1 LILLLAGAAT
11 CNALATPNSGGFD
24 LLLATKVFSAALGF
38 ASPRVLDPVTPQT
51 LALWGLHGVS
61 ALDPMLSA
69 DLIGG
74 RVQLSLSGRS
84 VFSRAAPPAGDPTGW
99 GHAAAEVEDAAY
111 LASGTVRAVGMQ
123 GMIQG
128 FFDEMFNHL
137 DPYSRYEPPAPAESE
152 REKLSVD
159 AGAGLGLMLRNHGVV
174 VEDVVPDGP
183 GQQAG
188 IRVGDRI
195 LAVDGQRVHSNLD
208 LARELL
214 SGEEGT
220 QVELRVRG
228 LDGELRSVPVT
239 LAYVPPETVFSE
251 RRGDMLVLR
260 ITSFVNNTAERLSAA
275 IDAGLAGKTPPRA
288 VVVDLR
294 GNRGGLLRQA
304 VTCVALFAD
313 HGVIASTSGRDPEAS
328 HDWRIDGGD
337 LTHGLPVI
345 LLVDGRTASA
355 AEIMAAALAD
365 LGRGVVV
372 GSATLGKGLVQ
383 TITRLPDGG
392 ELYVTW
398 SRVLAPKGW
407 PIQTLGIMP
416 QLCTSLGA
424 DRTQAF
430 LDDLADG
437 KQDMEKPLAASR
449 AVRAP
454 MPVNRALEIRAAC
467 PASEGTDDDMDAA
480 AFLVA
485 HPAAYK
491 TALLPAT

>member
-1 LILLLAGAAT
+1 VENAAY
-11 CNALATPNSGGFD
+11 ANSGM
-24 LLLATKVFSAALGF
+24 V
-38 ASPRVLDPVTPQT
+38 
-51 LALWGLHGVS
+51 
-61 ALDPMLSA
+61 
-69 DLIGG
+69 
-74 RVQLSLSGRS
+74 
-84 VFSRAAPPAGDPTGW
+84 RAA
-99 GHAAAEVEDAAY
+99 
-111 LASGTVRAVGMQ
+111 GMQ
-123 GMIQG
+123 AMIQG

-152 REKLSVD
+152 REKLAVD
-159 AGAGLGLMLRNHGVV
+159 AGAGLGLMLRDRGVV

-195 LAVDGQRVHSNLD
+195 IAVDGQHVHGDLD
-208 LARELL
+208 LARELM
-214 SGEEGT
+214 SGDEGT
-220 QVELRVRG
+220 EIELRVRG
-228 LDGELRSVPVT
+228 LDGQLRTVPVM

-251 RRGDMLVLR
+251 RVDDMLVLR

-275 IDAGLAGKTPPRA
+275 IEAGLAGKTPPRA

-313 HGVIASTSGRDPEAS
+313 HGVIASTAGRDPEAS

-337 LTHGLPVI
+337 LTRGMPVI

-365 LGRGVVV
+365 LGRAVVV

-383 TITRLPDGG
+383 TLTRLPDGG
-392 ELYVTW
+392 ELFVTW
-398 SRVLAPKGW
+398 SRVLAPRGW
-407 PIQTLGIMP
+407 PIQSLGILP

-424 DRTQAF
+424 DKTQVF

-437 KQDMEKPLAASR
+437 KQDMAKVLAASR
-449 AVRAP
+449 AARAP
-454 MPVNRALEIRAAC
+454 LAVSRAL
-467 PASEGTDDDMDAA
+467 
-480 AFLVA
+480 
-485 HPAAYK
+485 
-491 TALLPAT
+491 